1 MCLYIIGVVPRSAQ
15 GVLHGA
21 FASDRSSSGSAALR
35 GSCRAAGQSPSA
47 DIARSSPFIVQ
58 ALVCACGQLS
68 SCDSFSEAQAD
79 GADELVYRDQLFPHE
94 AYRHCF
100 EVALERTTP
109 RQACRLAVQL
119 LSLAHD
125 HNCEARLAQQIE
137 QCLRQGTLPDVLEMQ
152 KQFAVQHGTMPQLHV
167 ESSTLASYASL
178 LQQGAES

>member
-1 MCLYIIGVVPRSAQ
+1 MCLYIIGVVP
-15 GVLHGA
+15 
-21 FASDRSSSGSAALR
+21 
-35 GSCRAAGQSPSA
+35 
-47 DIARSSPFIVQ
+47 
-58 ALVCACGQLS
+58 
-68 SCDSFSEAQAD
+68 
-79 GADELVYRDQLFPHE
+79 VYRDQLFPHE